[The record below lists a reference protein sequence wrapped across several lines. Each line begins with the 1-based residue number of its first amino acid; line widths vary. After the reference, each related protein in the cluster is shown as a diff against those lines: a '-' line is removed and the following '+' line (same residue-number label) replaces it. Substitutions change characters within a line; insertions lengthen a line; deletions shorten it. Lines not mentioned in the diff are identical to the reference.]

1 MYVTPITGPPRI
13 NNHEL
18 NLQLLPTQGCRS
30 REGRGPDFGRSVNP
44 ISTEGSGLCPA
55 HYYSLPPGFSD
66 LPTALLPN
74 HERMELCNPAE
85 VVRWQ
90 QQHTVFKPFEV
101 FLISIDFYSLMNLTN
116 LLVFKSNHYEMFHP
130 CINKDISFCF

>member
-1 MYVTPITGPPRI
+1 MPST
-13 NNHEL
+13 L
-18 NLQLLPTQGCRS
+18 LLP
-30 REGRGPDFGRSVNP
+30 P
-44 ISTEGSGLCPA
+44 
-55 HYYSLPPGFSD
+55 LPPAGFSD
-66 LPTALLPN
+66 LPMALLPN

-130 CINKDISFCF
+130 CINKEISFCF